1 MYKAI
6 LLAGLLFAGNA
17 LAASSLLNV
26 SYDVTRE
33 FYKDFNPAFAHHWKT
48 KTGETITI
56 NQSHGGSSKQ
66 ARAVVDGLAA
76 DVVTMNSRVR
86 LQDEASGQTL
96 ECNLVFPGEADASA
110 NRISIVAPLGTA
122 ILGYRVGDTVT
133 WPLPGGD
140 RQYKIVEIAY
150 QPEAAGDYHL

>member
-1 MYKAI
+1 MLHNI
-6 LLAGLLFAGNA
+6 QVTTFDMNRLFAMIEQLRKNGFRETANLEKLEEE
-17 LAASSLLNV
+17 LARSDEVAPNEV
-26 SYDVTRE
+26 
-33 FYKDFNPAFAHHWKT
+33 
-48 KTGETITI
+48 
-56 NQSHGGSSKQ
+56 
-66 ARAVVDGLAA
+66 AA

-133 WPLPGGD
+133 WPMPGGE

>member
-1 MYKAI
+1 MLHNI
-6 LLAGLLFAGNA
+6 QVTTFDMNRLFAMIEHLRKSGFRETANLEKLEEE
-17 LAASSLLNV
+17 LARSDEVA
-26 SYDVTRE
+26 
-33 FYKDFNPAFAHHWKT
+33 P
-48 KTGETITI
+48 GE
-56 NQSHGGSSKQ
+56 
-66 ARAVVDGLAA
+66 VAA

-133 WPLPGGD
+133 WPMPGGE
-140 RQYKIVEIAY
+140 RQYKIVEIVY
-150 QPEAAGDYHL
+150 QPEAAGDLHL

>member
-1 MYKAI
+1 MLHNI
-6 LLAGLLFAGNA
+6 QVTTFDMNRLFAMIEQLRKSGFRETANLERLEEE
-17 LAASSLLNV
+17 LARSDEVAPSEV
-26 SYDVTRE
+26 
-33 FYKDFNPAFAHHWKT
+33 
-48 KTGETITI
+48 
-56 NQSHGGSSKQ
+56 
-66 ARAVVDGLAA
+66 AA

-110 NRISIVAPLGTA
+110 NRISVVAPLGTA

-133 WPLPGGD
+133 WPMPGGE

>member
-1 MYKAI
+1 MLHNI
-6 LLAGLLFAGNA
+6 QVTTFDMNRLFAMIEQLRKSGFRETANLEKLEEE
-17 LAASSLLNV
+17 LARSDEVA
-26 SYDVTRE
+26 
-33 FYKDFNPAFAHHWKT
+33 P
-48 KTGETITI
+48 GE
-56 NQSHGGSSKQ
+56 
-66 ARAVVDGLAA
+66 VAA

-133 WPLPGGD
+133 WPMPGGE
-140 RQYKIVEIAY
+140 RQYKIVEIVY
-150 QPEAAGDYHL
+150 QPEAAGDLHL

>member
-1 MYKAI
+1 MLHNI
-6 LLAGLLFAGNA
+6 QVTTFDMNRLFAMIEQLRKSGFRETANLEKLEEE
-17 LAASSLLNV
+17 LARSDEVA
-26 SYDVTRE
+26 
-33 FYKDFNPAFAHHWKT
+33 P
-48 KTGETITI
+48 GE
-56 NQSHGGSSKQ
+56 
-66 ARAVVDGLAA
+66 VAA

-133 WPLPGGD
+133 WPMPGGE

>member
-1 MYKAI
+1 MLHNI
-6 LLAGLLFAGNA
+6 QVTTFDMNRLFAMIEQLRKNGFRETANLEKLEEE
-17 LAASSLLNV
+17 LARSDEVA
-26 SYDVTRE
+26 
-33 FYKDFNPAFAHHWKT
+33 P
-48 KTGETITI
+48 GE
-56 NQSHGGSSKQ
+56 
-66 ARAVVDGLAA
+66 VAA
-76 DVVTMNSRVR
+76 NVVTMNSRVR

-133 WPLPGGD
+133 WPMPGGE

>member
-1 MYKAI
+1 MLHNI
-6 LLAGLLFAGNA
+6 QVTTFDMNRLFAMIEQLRKNGFRETANLEKLEEE
-17 LAASSLLNV
+17 LARSDEVA
-26 SYDVTRE
+26 
-33 FYKDFNPAFAHHWKT
+33 P
-48 KTGETITI
+48 GE
-56 NQSHGGSSKQ
+56 
-66 ARAVVDGLAA
+66 VAA

-133 WPLPGGD
+133 WPMPGGE
-140 RQYKIVEIAY
+140 RQYKIVEIVY
-150 QPEAAGDYHL
+150 QPEAAGDLHL

>member
-1 MYKAI
+1 MLHNI
-6 LLAGLLFAGNA
+6 QVTTFDMNRLFAMIEQLRKSGFRETANLEKLEEE
-17 LAASSLLNV
+17 LARSDEVA
-26 SYDVTRE
+26 
-33 FYKDFNPAFAHHWKT
+33 P
-48 KTGETITI
+48 GE
-56 NQSHGGSSKQ
+56 
-66 ARAVVDGLAA
+66 VAA

-133 WPLPGGD
+133 WPMPGGE
-140 RQYKIVEIAY
+140 RQYTIVEIVY
-150 QPEAAGDYHL
+150 QPEAAGDLHL

>member
-1 MYKAI
+1 MLHNI
-6 LLAGLLFAGNA
+6 QVTTFDMNRLFAMIEQLRKNGFRETANLEKLEEE
-17 LAASSLLNV
+17 LARSDEVAPSEV
-26 SYDVTRE
+26 
-33 FYKDFNPAFAHHWKT
+33 
-48 KTGETITI
+48 
-56 NQSHGGSSKQ
+56 
-66 ARAVVDGLAA
+66 AA

-133 WPLPGGD
+133 WPMPGGE

>member
-1 MYKAI
+1 MLHNI
-6 LLAGLLFAGNA
+6 QVTTFDMNRLFAMIEQLRKSGFRETANLEKLEEE
-17 LAASSLLNV
+17 LARSDEVAPSEV
-26 SYDVTRE
+26 
-33 FYKDFNPAFAHHWKT
+33 
-48 KTGETITI
+48 
-56 NQSHGGSSKQ
+56 
-66 ARAVVDGLAA
+66 AA

-133 WPLPGGD
+133 WPMPGGE
-140 RQYKIVEIAY
+140 RQYKIVEIVY
-150 QPEAAGDYHL
+150 QPEAAGDLHL

>member
-1 MYKAI
+1 MLHNI
-6 LLAGLLFAGNA
+6 QVTTFDMNRLFAMIEQ
-17 LAASSLLNV
+17 L
-26 SYDVTRE
+26 R
-33 FYKDFNPAFAHHWKT
+33 
-48 KTGETITI
+48 KTGFRETA
-56 NQSHGGSSKQ
+56 NLEKLEEEL
-66 ARAVVDGLAA
+66 ARSDEVAPSEVAA

-96 ECNLVFPGEADASA
+96 ECNLVFPSEADASA

-133 WPLPGGD
+133 WPMPGGE

>member
-1 MYKAI
+1 MLHNI
-6 LLAGLLFAGNA
+6 HVTTIDMNRLFAMIEQLRKSGFRETANLEKLEEE
-17 LAASSLLNV
+17 LARSDEVA
-26 SYDVTRE
+26 
-33 FYKDFNPAFAHHWKT
+33 P
-48 KTGETITI
+48 GE
-56 NQSHGGSSKQ
+56 
-66 ARAVVDGLAA
+66 VAA

-133 WPLPGGD
+133 WPMPGGE
-140 RQYKIVEIAY
+140 RQYKIVEIVY
-150 QPEAAGDYHL
+150 QPEAAGDLHL